1 MSNTWRANVC
11 HKLFM
16 LILLLLVAPV
26 LCGLGGMSDG
36 GWQAGMS
43 VDSDDDLLPKFF
55 QSGHILTLHGPVI
68 SRTATLLTPHSSLPL
83 HPPV

>member
-1 MSNTWRANVC
+1 MSNTWKFDVR

-26 LCGLGGMSDG
+26 LCGLDGMFDG
-36 GWQAGMS
+36 GWQAGTA
-43 VDSDDDLLPKFF
+43 VDFDDDLLPEFF
-55 QSGHILTLHGPVI
+55 QSVHRVTLHGPVI
-68 SRTATLLTPHSSLPL
+68 SRTATLLTPHSSLPF